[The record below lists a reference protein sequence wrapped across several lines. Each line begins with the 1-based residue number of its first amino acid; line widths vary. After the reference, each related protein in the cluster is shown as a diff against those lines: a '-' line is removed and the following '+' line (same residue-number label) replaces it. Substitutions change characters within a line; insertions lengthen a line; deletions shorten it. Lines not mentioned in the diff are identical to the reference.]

1 MIICLQR
8 GAGLHMAQMT
18 PLLLTVS
25 FFSKIQIGFTFLL
38 PAHLGS
44 PGKMAVK
51 RGVCVCVCSLSK
63 MLTVTDQKPQKIT
76 ERVILLTM
84 KVNVMLSNITLVIS

>member
-1 MIICLQR
+1 
-8 GAGLHMAQMT
+8 MAQMT

-25 FFSKIQIGFTFLL
+25 FFSKILIGFTFLL

-51 RGVCVCVCSLSK
+51 RGVCVCVCVCSLSK
-63 MLTVTDQKPQKIT
+63 MLTATDEKPQKIT
-76 ERVILLTM
+76 E
-84 KVNVMLSNITLVIS
+84 KGDITYHESQHDAE